1 MKIYLTKTQIIKFA
15 YIIYMSTSQ
24 ELPRTRKPLRY
35 IIATGPE
42 QNVPSAT
49 FGNSMLGKAAT
60 ASNFF
65 EARDKANEARD
76 KGKLKAASGRPMLGV
91 LNNEDALVVVYGPPV
106 GPTSL
111 PAGPGGKRGQG
122 FNKSRKGRKTRK
134 NKSRRLRRK

>member
-1 MKIYLTKTQIIKFA
+1 
-15 YIIYMSTSQ
+15 MSMPQ
-24 ELPRTRKPLRY
+24 ELPRIRKPLRY
-35 IIATGPE
+35 IIASGPE
-42 QNVPSAT
+42 QSVPSAT
-49 FGNSMLGKAAT
+49 FGNSMLGKTAT

-91 LNNEDALVVVYGPPV
+91 LNNEDAIVVVYGPPV

-111 PAGPGGKRGQG
+111 PTSLPTGGKYRRG
-122 FNKSRKGRKTRK
+122 FRKSRSGRKTRK

>member
-1 MKIYLTKTQIIKFA
+1 
-15 YIIYMSTSQ
+15 MSTSQ
-24 ELPRTRKPLRY
+24 ELARTRKPLRY
-35 IIATGPE
+35 VIATGPE

-49 FGNSMLGKAAT
+49 LGNAMFGKTAT

-91 LNNEDALVVVYGPPV
+91 LNNEDALVVVYGPPI

-111 PAGPGGKRGQG
+111 PTGGKYRRG
-122 FNKSRKGRKTRK
+122 FKKSRKAGKTRK
-134 NKSRRLRRK
+134 NKTRRLRHR